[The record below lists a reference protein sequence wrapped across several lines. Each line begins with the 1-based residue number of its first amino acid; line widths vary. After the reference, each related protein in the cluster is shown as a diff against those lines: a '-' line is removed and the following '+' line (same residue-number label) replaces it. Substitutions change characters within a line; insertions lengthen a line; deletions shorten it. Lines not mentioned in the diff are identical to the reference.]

1 MNKLLSEMRFTE
13 EHEWVRQEGSTPH
26 VTVGIT
32 DYAQDSLGDI
42 VFVELPEVGSQ
53 VVEKDSIGAIE
64 SVKAVSDV
72 YCPASGTVTEVN
84 TELEST
90 PEVVNTSPLED
101 GWLFKMELADVSSL
115 DTLLTEKEYKDY
127 LHGLE

>member
-1 MNKLLSEMRFTE
+1 MINPTFIVSFSLFTQSYYYYTFFLVICLFFLL
-13 EHEWVRQEGSTPH
+13 
-26 VTVGIT
+26 
-32 DYAQDSLGDI
+32 
-42 VFVELPEVGSQ
+42 
-53 VVEKDSIGAIE
+53 KDSIGAIE

-101 GWLFKMELADVSSL
+101 GKSSLLVFLVYSKLIVDVIYFLFKYLTKVRHSSTCFSVVL
-115 DTLLTEKEYKDY
+115 SQFEGE
-127 LHGLE
+127 GGGNGS